1 MKGWVVRAVLL
12 AVGVLIGIWA
22 WKALFP
28 GPEKAIRRN
37 LTQFAHAIS
46 FGSNEGNLTRVSS
59 SQKAVSLCT
68 SNVEISVEATGY
80 PPQSLNGSAELFQ
93 ALMLA
98 RTRLASLQVEFL
110 DPNISLAP
118 NKQSAVV
125 DLTARGRSPG
135 ERDMQVMELKF
146 TLQKVGGHWL
156 IRKIET
162 VKTLS
167 SAGCDSSTERNHKFI
182 PININ
187 KASPLEFS
195 LVFIRVNSWFI
206 A

>member
-1 MKGWVVRAVLL
+1 MKAWVVRLTLL
-12 AVGVLIGIWA
+12 AIVVVIGIWA
-22 WKALFP
+22 WKAFFP

-37 LTQFAHAIS
+37 LTQFAQAIS
-46 FGSNEGNLTRVSS
+46 FSSNEGNLTRVAD
-59 SQKAVSLCT
+59 SQNAVSLCT
-68 SNVEISVEATGY
+68 SNIEISVEATGY
-80 PPQSLNGSAELFQ
+80 PPQSVNGPAELFQ

-98 RTRLASLQVEFL
+98 RTRLPSLQVEFL

-118 NKQSAVV
+118 NKESAVV

-135 ERDMQVMELKF
+135 ERDIQVMELKF

-167 SAGCDSSTERNHKFI
+167 SAGCSSSTQRNHKII
-182 PININ
+182 PLNIN
-187 KASPLEFS
+187 EASPLEFS